1 MSLETSLTDSMELP
15 FDLDKTQGSV
25 DISSVQEGGDVTIF
39 TVEEGKRFRLDR
51 GVETGP
57 TLVYEFFALCG
68 ASSKYHIVQK
78 PLPLASHLDTG
89 IGPTDLGQLDVLY
102 NQTQEQQDSITP
114 LRIAAKA
121 NDEKRFVA
129 AMRSV
134 NWSQLSAT
142 DFFNAVHLALEAG
155 AHLAARR
162 LATEGAQRY
171 PHDLALQRM
180 HQLLRAPQVL
190 NANLPPVKSLT
201 ANRNWMK
208 ANAAR
213 YRGQW
218 IALKDGELVAS
229 ASTPRDLKGRVK
241 DLKDHFIT
249 KVF

>member
-1 MSLETSLTDSMELP
+1 MELP
-15 FDLDKTQGSV
+15 FDLDKTQGNV
-25 DISSVQEGGDVTIF
+25 EISSVQEGGDVTIF

-68 ASSKYHIVQK
+68 VSKYRIVQK
-78 PLPLASHLDTG
+78 PQPSASHLDTG

-114 LRIAAKA
+114 LRVAAKA
-121 NDEKRFVA
+121 NDEKRFVV

-162 LATEGAQRY
+162 LATEGARRY
-171 PHDLALQRM
+171 PHSSNLQRM
-180 HQLLRAPQVL
+180 SILLGEPQVV
-190 NANLPPVKSLT
+190 NAKLPPVPSLK
-201 ANRNWMK
+201 ANRQWMQDH
-208 ANAAR
+208 AAK
-213 YRGQW
+213 YQGQW
-218 IALKDGELVAS
+218 VALKNGRLVAS
-229 ASTPRDLKGRVK
+229 APTVHELKARVE
-241 DLKDHFIT
+241 DLKDHFVV